1 MQATQRQAVSTGL
14 FRIRRVSPSLPA
26 VSAAGFY
33 PVSYS
38 PALLPQGNTS
48 ATFHTAGYSSAKIE
62 GANRTRW
69 WLSPNHGWL
78 AASP

>member
-1 MQATQRQAVSTGL
+1 MQATQRQAASTGL
-14 FRIRRVSPSLPA
+14 FRIRRVSLLPSPA

-48 ATFHTAGYSSAKIE
+48 ATFHTAGVLE
-62 GANRTRW
+62 R
-69 WLSPNHGWL
+69 
-78 AASP
+78 